1 VLTVQLLELPSRL
14 YYDRE
19 LVPAADPVL
28 VNSMLNF
35 EVPKESNR
43 KLEEAQAL
51 LSSFLVPQSTSSL
64 PSACG
69 EKNG

>member
-1 VLTVQLLELPSRL
+1 MPQVDPVLTIQLLELPSRL

-43 KLEEAQAL
+43 K
-51 LSSFLVPQSTSSL
+51 
-64 PSACG
+64 
-69 EKNG
+69 